1 MKLKDSEQFYRK
13 NNSFFKLMFANSI
26 SRFGDS
32 IDMVA
37 FAWLTYQITNSETW
51 SAIVVG
57 VNQLVTI
64 LCQPIVGS
72 IVENI
77 NKKNENTYYCKT
89 GKICNYYYLFL
100 IDIFNNTSNYWLA

>member
-1 MKLKDSEQFYRK
+1 MKQKSVLIMKLKDSEQFYRK

-77 NKKNENTYYCKT
+77 NKKKVVVIADFSRFAVI
-89 GKICNYYYLFL
+89 GIFVFL
-100 IDIFNNTSNYWLA
+100 YR